1 VACSVLFQIW
11 SEELM
16 ATVGTYGATVAIRNK
31 QFKPLLALSLFA
43 TLMAVGVGASAQSDR
58 HELFFEIKS
67 LVESPAGE
75 ISGSQLLAELAA
87 HDQIRN
93 AALLAYTELR
103 TYQLTDAGGKVRA
116 QQSGQMEFRAPGK
129 LTFVSNSEAGSG
141 IVRRLAFNPL
151 IASEIEAASGKTL
164 EESAITPANYT
175 FEILGEEYVGP
186 NRCFV
191 AWASPKRPDKYLF
204 EGKVWIDAEEF
215 AIVRVSGHPARKL
228 SFWIDQANFVREF
241 QRIDGFWLPQKDQ
254 SFVQVKIYG
263 KKVLTIEHQYYAV
276 SGGRNTEEP
285 AQYVNN

>member
-1 VACSVLFQIW
+1 MLFQMW

-16 ATVGTYGATVAIRNK
+16 ATVGTYRAAVPIRNK

-43 TLMAVGVGASAQSDR
+43 ALMAVGVGAGAQSDR
-58 HELFFEIKS
+58 HEPLVEIKAP
-67 LVESPAGE
+67 VESPAGE
-75 ISGSQLLAELAA
+75 ISGSQLLAELAT

-141 IVRRLAFNPL
+141 LVRRLAFSPL
-151 IASEIEAASGKTL
+151 IASEIEAAYGKQL
-164 EESAITPANYT
+164 EDSAVTSANYT
-175 FEILGEEYVGP
+175 FELLGEEYVGP

-215 AIVRVSGHPARKL
+215 AIVRVAGHPARKL
-228 SFWIDQANFVREF
+228 SFWIDHVNFVREF
-241 QRIDGFWLPQKDQ
+241 ERIDGFWLPRK
-254 SFVQVKIYG
+254 
-263 KKVLTIEHQYYAV
+263 
-276 SGGRNTEEP
+276 
-285 AQYVNN
+285 

>member
-1 VACSVLFQIW
+1 
-11 SEELM
+11 M
-16 ATVGTYGATVAIRNK
+16 ATDGNFSTAEAIRNK
-31 QFKPLLALSLFA
+31 KFKPLLALSLFA
-43 TLMAVGVGASAQSDR
+43 ALMAAGVRANAQADHNER
-58 HELFFEIKS
+58 IVNIEM
-67 LVESPAGE
+67 LVEPLPSE
-75 ISGSQLLAELAA
+75 ISGSQLLAELAT

-103 TYQLTDAGGKVRA
+103 TYKLTDAGGKVRA

-141 IVRRLAFNPL
+141 LVRSMAFRPL
-151 IASEIEAASGKTL
+151 ISSEIEAAYGKTL
-164 EESAITPANYT
+164 EESAVTPANYS

-215 AIVRVSGHPARKL
+215 AIIRVAGHPARKL

-241 QRIDGFWLPQKDQ
+241 ERIDGFWLPRKDQ
-254 SFVQVKIYG
+254 TFVQVKLYG
-263 KKVLTIEHQYYAV
+263 QKVLTIEHQYYDV
-276 SGGRNTEEP
+276 SRERKTEESNQN
-285 AQYVNN
+285 AADQE